1 MRKDS
6 IRMLEG
12 RAQARF
18 VKALAG
24 RGATDFADIE
34 PAVRRI
40 VNDVRRNGDRALRRH
55 ATRWDG
61 LGKGDSIRV
70 PETDLQ
76 DAWQHIPP
84 ELQQA
89 IQQAADNIR
98 RYSEWQKPEE
108 WRREIQPG
116 VS

>member
-1 MRKDS
+1 MR
-6 IRMLEG
+6 ILEG
-12 RAQARF
+12 PKKDRFGRAVER
-18 VKALAG
+18 
-24 RGATDFADIE
+24 RGSTDLTEVE